1 MEPFDLCT
9 KIRKRFKCI
18 SRLEDYH
25 DDLGDI
31 FKGYLG
37 VGLHGCEEHA
47 SHLILRSLHA
57 ISKPDRQ

>member
-9 KIRKRFKCI
+9 KIRKRFKCM
-18 SRLEDYH
+18 SNH
-25 DDLGDI
+25 DDLGDL

-37 VGLHGCEEHA
+37 LGLLGCEEHA